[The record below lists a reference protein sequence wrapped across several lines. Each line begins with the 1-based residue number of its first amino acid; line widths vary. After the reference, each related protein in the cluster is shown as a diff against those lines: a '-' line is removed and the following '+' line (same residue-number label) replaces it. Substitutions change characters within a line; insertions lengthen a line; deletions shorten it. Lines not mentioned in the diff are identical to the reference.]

1 MTEQLKCPGVG
12 RDKDCISTLRF
23 YFTRRVTDDEM
34 RFLHDVIQRAVAC
47 MPQSKDER
55 WAQLDREKKLEML
68 AAGGL
73 ADIARR
79 DGKDFPAGGS
89 R

>member
-47 MPQSKDER
+47 MPQSAAHKPR
-55 WAQLDREKKLEML
+55 WRLTN
-68 AAGGL
+68 G
-73 ADIARR
+73 
-79 DGKDFPAGGS
+79 
-89 R
+89 